1 MHRRFVTVILFAL
14 LSACATGASLRGG
27 PDVTVV
33 DAAALPAPSRSDIVG
48 ENRAYLIGPFDKLSI
63 DVFGVDEL
71 SKKMVQID
79 AGGDVSFPLVG
90 TLKAAG
96 KTPNELA
103 KEIGDRLRSAFVRN
117 PQVTVNLEETIS
129 QVVAVDGEVQE
140 PGLYPVVGRMTLLR
154 AVAKA
159 RGTTEFAKLSDVVIF
174 RRVAGQQ
181 MAALYNLKLIRD
193 GVYQDPEIFAN
204 DVVVV
209 GNSRARRIFRD
220 ILQAS
225 PILSA
230 PLVAIL
236 NNRN

>member
-1 MHRRFVTVILFAL
+1 M
-14 LSACATGASLRGG
+14 LSACAGGAALKGG
-27 PDVTVV
+27 PDVKVV
-33 DAAALPAPSRSDIVG
+33 DAGALPPPSRSDIVG
-48 ENRAYLIGPFDKLSI
+48 ENRAYLVGPFDKLSI
-63 DVFGVDEL
+63 DVFGVEEL
-71 SKKMVQID
+71 SGKKVQID
-79 AGGDVSFPLVG
+79 AGGDVSFPLIG
-90 TLKAAG
+90 TIRAAG
-96 KTPNELA
+96 KTPEELA
-103 KEIGDRLRSAFVRN
+103 TELEDRLRAAFVRN

-159 RGTTEFAKLSDVVIF
+159 RGTTEFAKLDYVVIF
-174 RRVAGQQ
+174 RRVSGQQ
-181 MAALYNLKLIRD
+181 MAALYNLKQIRN
-193 GVYQDPEIFAN
+193 GVYQDPEVFAN

-236 NNRN
+236 NNN